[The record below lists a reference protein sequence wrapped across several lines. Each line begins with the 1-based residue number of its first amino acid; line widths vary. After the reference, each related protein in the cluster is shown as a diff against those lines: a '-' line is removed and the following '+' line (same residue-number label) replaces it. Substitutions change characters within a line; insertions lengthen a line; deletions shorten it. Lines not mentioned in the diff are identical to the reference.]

1 MPRNNNEIKTAD
13 QQRMEVA
20 KTIQDKRFGGKRNP
34 IVDAFIEV
42 LKEDPDIVIEWITDS
57 AVEWQFKPDS
67 DPVKKIAGDIEK
79 LSDMD
84 KYQRREYDK
93 MYKKYEKQ
101 AVFKAKKSLGNIGVM
116 KAIMG
121 GD

>member
-1 MPRNNNEIKTAD
+1 MKLNNDIQTAD
-13 QQRMEVA
+13 QRRMEVA
-20 KTIQDKRFGGKRNP
+20 HTIAQKRFKGKRNP

-42 LKEDPDIVIEWITDS
+42 LKEDPDIVIEWISDS

-84 KYQRREYDK
+84 KYQRRKYDK
-93 MYKKYEKQ
+93 MYKKYEKV
-101 AVFKAKKSLGNIGVM
+101 AVRKAKDKLGTMGVV
-116 KAIMG
+116 KVIMG
-121 GD
+121 DDA